1 MRFVRPFA
9 LLLCC
14 VGFLPVHGHASDAG
28 DGYPQVRVAFADGVT
43 GLPALTYASEAGFRP
58 LTLDLYLPPP
68 RFEGPRPLVIFVHG
82 GGWAIGTP
90 KYAAVYR
97 NWPERLAGL
106 AARGYVVAA
115 PSYRLSGEARF
126 PAAFHD
132 IQASIRWLRSNA
144 QAFGVD
150 RERVLIWGESAGGHL
165 AALVAARCEDP
176 ARANGES
183 ACVQGAVVWYGIS
196 DLLSQDFGD
205 MDRNFLGCAVGCDEL
220 RRQASPVHRVGPDA
234 APFLILH
241 GTADRVVPYRQAQLL
256 QQALERREV
265 PARLL
270 TLEGIDHSFIGH
282 TPAQTQKVGEQALR
296 ETFAFIEQLLPAQN
310 RVDAEE

>member
-1 MRFVRPFA
+1 MRFVSAFA

-14 VGFLPVHGHASDAG
+14 VGLLPVDGHATDAG
-28 DGYPQVRVAFADGVT
+28 DGYPQVRVAFADGVS

-68 RFEGPRPLVIFVHG
+68 RFDGPRPLVVFVHG
-82 GGWAIGTP
+82 GGWAVGTP
-90 KYAAVYR
+90 RYAAVYR
-97 NWPERLAGL
+97 NWPERLASL
-106 AARGYVVAA
+106 AAQGYVVAA

-132 IQASIRWLRSNA
+132 IQASIRWLRSKA

-165 AALVAARCEDP
+165 AALVAACCEDS

-183 ACVQGAVVWYGIS
+183 ACVQGAVVWYGIT

-205 MDRNFLGCAVGCDEL
+205 MDRNFLGCAGDCDEL
-220 RRQASPVHRVGPDA
+220 RRQASPVHQVGPDA

-256 QQALERREV
+256 QQALQRKKV
-265 PARLL
+265 PVRLL
-270 TLEGIDHSFIGH
+270 RLEGIDHSFVAGS
-282 TPAQTQKVGEQALR
+282 PARTQEVSEQALAQ
-296 ETFAFIEQLLPAQN
+296 TFDFIQQLFPKEN
-310 RVDAEE
+310 RPNAAH